1 MKDSQ
6 TGSRQDQKVNVKV
19 VLSGL
24 WVSMLFVFAY
34 VDIFGFW
41 RADVIN
47 GALDGEVPGAGF
59 DIDQTFLTLTTLY
72 ILVPSLMVA
81 FSLMA
86 PVRFNRPVN
95 LVVSVLYAF
104 SVVAAMI
111 GETWTYYILGS
122 VVEILLLLAIAAV
135 AWFWPVTP
143 ESVDAPETQ
152 KSSPLLGDPSKSGG
166 PTPLAHRG
174 SR

>member
-1 MKDSQ
+1 MNTRQIS
-6 TGSRQDQKVNVKV
+6 SRHDQKVNVKV

-47 GALDGEVPGAGF
+47 GALDGKVPGAGF
-59 DIDQTFLTLTTLY
+59 DIGQSFLTLTTLY
-72 ILVPSLMVA
+72 ILLPALMVT

-86 PVRFNRPVN
+86 PARFNRPVN
-95 LVVSVLYAF
+95 VVVSVLYAV
-104 SVVAAMI
+104 SVVAAAI

-122 VVEILLLLAIAAV
+122 VIEILLLLAIAAV

-143 ESVDAPETQ
+143 ESIDAPETQ
-152 KSSPLLGDPSKSGG
+152 KSSSLLADPSKRGG
-166 PTPLAHRG
+166 LTPLTHRG